1 MYLSV
6 VVPCFN
12 EQSCLNVLFER
23 VTASCRA
30 AVGDNYEILLINDGS
45 TDRTWSMMADLT
57 TNDSHV
63 VAVNLSRNHGHQLAL
78 SAGLSMARGEKI
90 LVIDA
95 DLQDPP
101 EALAPMLALMD
112 SEKADIVY
120 GQRRS
125 RSGES
130 WFKKVTAAGFYRVLK
145 RLSDVDIPMD
155 TGDFR
160 LLTRRALNVFLSM
173 PEQHRFIRGM
183 MAWIGFRQVPYL
195 YDRDARFAGETKY
208 PFKRMMRLTIDALT
222 GFSMAPLRLASHL
235 GVLLGFVGI
244 LLLAYTGFG
253 WASGKAIAGWTSLMC
268 VVIILGSVQMLI
280 LGMIGEYLGRLYMQS
295 KGRPMF
301 IISDVLGQARH
312 VVQNSD
318 VSSESVNPIHALQD
332 RLQRIA

>member
-1 MYLSV
+1 MNLSV
-6 VVPCFN
+6 VVPCYN
-12 EQSCLNVLFER
+12 EQSCLQTLYDR
-23 VTASCRA
+23 VRTACAA
-30 AVGDNYEILLINDGS
+30 AVGDDYEIVMINDGS
-45 TDRTWSMMADLT
+45 SDLT
-57 TNDSHV
+57 WPMMSALSGTDPHV

-78 SAGLSMARGEKI
+78 SAGLSLARGDKI

-101 EALAPMLALMD
+101 ELLAPMLAMMD

-125 RSGES
+125 RTGES

-145 RLSDVDIPMD
+145 QLSDIDIPID

-183 MAWIGFRQVPYL
+183 MAWIGFRQVAFQ

-235 GVLLGFVGI
+235 GVVLGFVGV
-244 LLLAYTGFG
+244 LLLAYTGIG

-268 VVIILGSVQMLI
+268 VVIILGSAQMLI
-280 LGMIGEYLGRLYMQS
+280 LGLIGEYLGRLYMQS

-301 IISDVLGQARH
+301 IIADVIGQ
-312 VVQNSD
+312 
-318 VSSESVNPIHALQD
+318 SVYATQPVMPEAEIVFPVHALQE
-332 RLQRIA
+332 RLQKIA